1 MMMKVKVGCC
11 LFLSKGGGVDFGR
24 VQALK
29 HLVWGFKVG
38 RVRLSSIVETIV
50 VVFNL
55 SYPCTICTYFN
66 H

>member
-11 LFLSKGGGVDFGR
+11 LFLSEGGGVDFGG
-24 VQALK
+24 VQALR
-29 HLVWGFKVG
+29 HLGFKVE
-38 RVRLSSIVETIV
+38 RVKLSSIVETIV

-55 SYPCTICTYFN
+55 SYPCTIHTYFN